1 MANFIQVT
9 PFMHAANL
17 AEAVRFFT
25 EILGFD
31 LRFQAGSYA
40 YVHRERVEFRLLEQ
54 RGTDG
59 APPGAHVLAERR
71 S

>member
-1 MANFIQVT
+1 
-9 PFMHAANL
+9 MHVANL

-31 LRFQAGSYA
+31 LRFRAGSYA
-40 YVHRERVEFRLLEQ
+40 YVHRERVGFRLLER
-54 RGTDG
+54 RGADG
-59 APPGAHVLAERR
+59 TPPGADVQAERR

>member
-1 MANFIQVT
+1 
-9 PFMHAANL
+9 MHVANL

-31 LRFQAGSYA
+31 LRFRAGSYA
-40 YVHRERVEFRLLEQ
+40 YGHRERVGFRLLEQ

-59 APPGAHVLAERR
+59 TPPSADVRAERR